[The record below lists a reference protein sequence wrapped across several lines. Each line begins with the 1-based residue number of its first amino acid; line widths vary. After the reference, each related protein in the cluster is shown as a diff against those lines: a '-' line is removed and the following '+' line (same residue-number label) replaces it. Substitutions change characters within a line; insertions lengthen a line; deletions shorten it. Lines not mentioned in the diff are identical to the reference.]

1 MIKLYELLFFALFM
15 LVLIYSNLKTD
26 TILIHGCTDIHAVN
40 FNLNANTSDDSCK
53 YIENINCNESED
65 PCLCIR
71 DNRVVSDGE
80 LSCNELA
87 SIYFKRPSKKI
98 TSLLS
103 LEHSN
108 DVKFHAL
115 ITTAYDEYF
124 YSKLMEITQLSFMH
138 YYHTNGLI
146 NPTDNINS
154 RKTPQYLFYIALEHI
169 KINDYKTALRYL
181 NKFIRVTSEYNGG
194 FHYYKF
200 DGCCD
205 WDLDWVKNKNH
216 NSFDIA
222 NKIIS
227 ILNYLESNYT
237 ESGELINMFNNLYEL
252 DSKAD
257 TIDLIDII
265 VFNFLINTN
274 TDKILQE
281 YKNNLLKQFK
291 YIQIDNLNE
300 PFNNVIGNFIMS
312 SQIDMIVMLK
322 ILEAKKYIDSIR
334 NNDPNKSLEDIKILK
349 KYSFLINNYF
359 TEYAIPVEEYI
370 ENEKKIVIAKHEEII
385 TQKDTKENELYFL
398 NIENNDSES
407 IVSKWKNI
415 LDEIDSLNIK
425 TKYKDKNL
433 IDILHNT
440 VNFSNFTNSINK
452 VSPLQY
458 FPIMKDSNLN
468 EIKEFV
474 LSRIYMDNVK
484 KNSYYYNDSETNK
497 EIELKSNYLNAVN
510 IYYHTLNLFSKGS
523 TDNIK
528 QDLLT
533 NNENRP
539 LSYGH
544 KILINSYSNWSII
557 LKN

>member
-1 MIKLYELLFFALFM
+1 
-15 LVLIYSNLKTD
+15 
-26 TILIHGCTDIHAVN
+26 
-40 FNLNANTSDDSCK
+40 
-53 YIENINCNESED
+53 
-65 PCLCIR
+65 
-71 DNRVVSDGE
+71 
-80 LSCNELA
+80 
-87 SIYFKRPSKKI
+87 
-98 TSLLS
+98 
-103 LEHSN
+103 
-108 DVKFHAL
+108 
-115 ITTAYDEYF
+115 
-124 YSKLMEITQLSFMH
+124 
-138 YYHTNGLI
+138 
-146 NPTDNINS
+146 
-154 RKTPQYLFYIALEHI
+154 
-169 KINDYKTALRYL
+169 
-181 NKFIRVTSEYNGG
+181 
-194 FHYYKF
+194 
-200 DGCCD
+200 
-205 WDLDWVKNKNH
+205 
-216 NSFDIA
+216 
-222 NKIIS
+222 
-227 ILNYLESNYT
+227 
-237 ESGELINMFNNLYEL
+237 
-252 DSKAD
+252 
-257 TIDLIDII
+257 
-265 VFNFLINTN
+265 
-274 TDKILQE
+274 
-281 YKNNLLKQFK
+281 
-291 YIQIDNLNE
+291 
-300 PFNNVIGNFIMS
+300 
-312 SQIDMIVMLK
+312 MIVMLK

-484 KNSYYYNDSETNK
+484 KNSYYYNDSKTNK